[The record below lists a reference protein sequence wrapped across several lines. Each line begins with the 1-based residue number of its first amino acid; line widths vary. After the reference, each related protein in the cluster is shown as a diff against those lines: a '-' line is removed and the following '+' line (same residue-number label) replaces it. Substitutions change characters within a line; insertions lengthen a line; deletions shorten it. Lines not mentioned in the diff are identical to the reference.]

1 MRTLD
6 GSVAEHLNR
15 LLVGAI
21 VVDEHEL
28 IVSKR
33 ACHVRY
39 PGSQLPRSVA
49 FETLVGAREGP
60 HNLLD
65 LARPATR
72 DAFFEVFNDP
82 LTVQTGSARPAEIVA
97 TRADEWCSVV
107 TL

>member
-49 FETLVGAREGP
+49 FEDDGA
-60 HNLLD
+60 
-65 LARPATR
+65 
-72 DAFFEVFNDP
+72 
-82 LTVQTGSARPAEIVA
+82 
-97 TRADEWCSVV
+97 
-107 TL
+107 

>member
-1 MRTLD
+1 MESDDAHRAIEDTSWIYAFRARGRLEQKRSVAAPAMRTLD

-49 FETLVGAREGP
+49 FEDDGA
-60 HNLLD
+60 
-65 LARPATR
+65 
-72 DAFFEVFNDP
+72 
-82 LTVQTGSARPAEIVA
+82 
-97 TRADEWCSVV
+97 
-107 TL
+107 

>member
-49 FETLVGAREGP
+49 FEGRAVRRQVKLVLQEKEKQEKKETK
-60 HNLLD
+60 
-65 LARPATR
+65 PAKK
-72 DAFFEVFNDP
+72 
-82 LTVQTGSARPAEIVA
+82 
-97 TRADEWCSVV
+97 
-107 TL
+107 